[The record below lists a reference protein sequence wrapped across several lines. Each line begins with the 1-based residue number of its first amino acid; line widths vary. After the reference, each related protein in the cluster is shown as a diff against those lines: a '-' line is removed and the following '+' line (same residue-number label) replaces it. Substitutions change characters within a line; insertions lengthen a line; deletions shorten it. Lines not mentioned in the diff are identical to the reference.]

1 MMQGAALIVG
11 IGSTMIVAAAA
22 LVTVVVVGVASD
34 AGARGVVRDILVAR
48 HDMLEVDTDQ
58 RNDTRELGNQKQPQ
72 KHVAKSALHDAQRYH
87 LIGLATRRISATRS

>member
-1 MMQGAALIVG
+1 MQGAALIVG

-22 LVTVVVVGVASD
+22 LVTVVVGVASD

-87 LIGLATRRISATRS
+87 LIGLATPQDIATRS

>member
-11 IGSTMIVAAAA
+11 IGSMIVAAAA
-22 LVTVVVVGVASD
+22 LVTVVVVGVAGD

-72 KHVAKSALHDAQRYH
+72 KHVAKSPLHDAQRYH